1 MHGITRDWL
10 IKYWSHVSFFA
21 AIFITIPF
29 LVFFQKIDLV
39 LLLIWLQVPIYML
52 HQFEEHGTG
61 TFKKWINNDILKSK
75 GKEILTDVHLFWINV
90 PLTWILFPLFT
101 SLSSINLV
109 YGIWIAILSI
119 GNSVLH
125 VGATIIQRKYNPG
138 FFASLFL
145 NIPTGIY
152 ILYLLNQKGV
162 LNPLNVSI
170 GVLVTIIGHGL
181 IQVLGRTL
189 KKKLNTSKN

>member
-10 IKYWSHVSFFA
+10 YKYWSHVSFFA

-29 LVFFQKIDLV
+29 IAFFQKIDLV
-39 LLLIWLQVPIYML
+39 LLLLWLQTPIYMI

-61 TFKKWINNDILKSK
+61 TFKKWINITLFKSRD
-75 GKEILTDVHLFWINV
+75 KEILNDVHIFWINV
-90 PLTWILFPLFT
+90 PLTWILFPMFAY
-101 SLSSINLV
+101 LSGINLV
-109 YGIWIAILSI
+109 YGILIPFVSI
-119 GNSVLH
+119 GNSLLH
-125 VGATIIQRKYNPG
+125 IFALVIQGKYNPG

-145 NIPTGIY
+145 NIPSGIY

-162 LNPLNVSI
+162 LNLLNVSLGI
-170 GVLVTIIGHGL
+170 LITIVAHGL

-189 KKKLNTSKN
+189 KKKLNI